1 MKTEYS
7 LSRDFREYLESGNA
21 PSFVVSGCVFETRQ
35 KALAAHWVLLEVV
48 KADNSTAAETPG
60 LNLLLSD
67 SFGVV
72 FEIREVREG
81 REAF

>member
-1 MKTEYS
+1 MAKSTCCS
-7 LSRDFREYLESGNA
+7 WGA
-21 PSFVVSGCVFETRQ
+21 P
-35 KALAAHWVLLEVV
+35 EVV
-48 KADNSTAAETPG
+48 KADNSTAAG